1 MTKPKAATDFFN
13 LNPIDINVVEDF
25 NPRKNFGDIKELAA
39 DIKANGLMQPL
50 IVRDSEEGPGFD
62 LVDGER
68 RYRAIQM
75 LMEQD
80 AWTDLIPCRVMDI
93 DDMTALVATISTGTG
108 VLPLNDLEQADVC
121 GRLKAQGMSQKD
133 IASTFGKSQPWV
145 SQRFKLLGVI
155 PEAVEAYNKGKINGT
170 ALLEVASAKGEKKG
184 KKAQQKA
191 QQKHLNKVLG
201 KRSPKTTNGKPRAA
215 GPVKK
220 PGKSAIKGF
229 LAEFDVYDEDNLWTI
244 GQVKTFLLWTIGD
257 VELKDAM
264 DALTGETDGVKVA
277 REKTLAS
284 LAPSAPDKPDDPSET
299 DNTEADL
306 A

>member
-13 LNPIDINVVEDF
+13 LNPIDVNVVEDF
-25 NPRKNFGDIKELAA
+25 NPRKDFGDIKELAA

-80 AWTDLIPCRVMDI
+80 AWTDLIPCRIMDI
-93 DDMTALVATISTGTG
+93 DDVTALAATISTGTG
-108 VLPLNDLEQADVC
+108 ALPLNDLEQADVC
-121 GRLKAQGMSQKD
+121 GRLKAKGLSQKD

-145 SQRFKLLGVI
+145 SQRFKLLNAI
-155 PEAVEAYNKGKINGT
+155 PAAIEAYNKGKINGT

-184 KKAQQKA
+184 KKAQQEA
-191 QQKHLNKVLG
+191 QQEYLDKVLG
-201 KRSPKTTNGKPRAA
+201 KRSPKTTNGGSRAA
-215 GPVKK
+215 GGIKK

-229 LAEFDVYDEDNLWTI
+229 MAEFDVYDEDNLWTAS
-244 GQVKTFLLWTIGD
+244 QVKTFLLWTIGEA
-257 VELKDAM
+257 ELKDAM
-264 DALTGETDGVKVA
+264 DAMTGETDGVEAAK
-277 REKTLAS
+277 EKTIAS
-284 LAPSAPDKPDDPSET
+284 QAPSAPGKPGDPSKT